1 MMLLNISRVIAPV
14 FYKLLYMSIAALVIG
29 IIILLVRKVA
39 DKHISPFWKSM
50 MWLLV
55 LFALIIP
62 YRPQSNLAILNKVE
76 KVQDFSIRNEFE
88 ADINEHTIQADNG
101 TITVDQQQQVTQ
113 INVQKQKNYYKS
125 LIFDVSLPL
134 LWFCGVALIAL
145 FMLVTNIR
153 LKMKINQNKID
164 VNNDRYHRLLEKCIK
179 QLGITRN
186 FEIIV
191 QDYIG
196 TPALMGINPKII
208 LPVYMEEMEDQN
220 VEYIL
225 LHELTHYRRGDMILN
240 HLLIVLQI
248 IYWFN
253 PLTWMLFKFIRQD
266 MELAN
271 DGAVLKTIG
280 NEKQREYSR
289 SLIAVLSKYNNV
301 SFAPKLLCM
310 VDNKEN
316 MERRIKMIKLGE
328 VFKKKKVIISLI
340 SLVIIGVVSILFL
353 TSGRSDKIP
362 SLYVSAENNKTIEAI
377 RGGYSWEFGSIFNK
391 TVQIADALSPVQ
403 MDYKDTNI
411 VTLEAGQQIVIS
423 NQKMK
428 IDKRYKHISE
438 KISVYTVE
446 GTEYDMVLENYENVD
461 GDYYLNAPQKTGE
474 YIYAIEIEYERGT
487 VTYGFKVV
495 VADVIVS
502 SWAKEL
508 YENKNPYIGGVPANV
523 NILELLNI
531 SSELGKYT
539 LELQTSNEPYGIKL
553 IFKVDSISNYKD
565 FDLTMQ
571 YNAYLILALID
582 NAGVVEWEYP
592 ASIEGKETLITRKVT
607 ASEIQ
612 GILGHDVKEFGK
624 SAENLQML
632 IDRKAKPQLTLDDVL
647 RLSAKGEELSWQDFE
662 PYQSRSIGSG
672 LYILYYV
679 IDNQYSVW
687 VGGGSTEDKP
697 FYIRLYFKGEDGS
710 EDYIDLWKD
719 NVEQFIHKHRE
730 DADTIIEDKLKIIMS
745 SPKESSNPLDYISAH
760 KEEFDAIVYF
770 DSTALFNFY
779 TKFEKGGQTGLEGQ
793 IMAAACREILV
804 SEWNES
810 KGVNGQEWYDAYK
823 EYVLKLRDEQSEEFI
838 QQNYP
843 KAYKLLKMLGET
855 GEIGQG
861 D

>member
-1 MMLLNISRVIAPV
+1 M
-14 FYKLLYMSIAALVIG
+14 
-29 IIILLVRKVA
+29 
-39 DKHISPFWKSM
+39 
-50 MWLLV
+50 
-55 LFALIIP
+55 
-62 YRPQSNLAILNKVE
+62 
-76 KVQDFSIRNEFE
+76 QDFSIRDEYE
-88 ADINEHTIQADNG
+88 ADINEHSLQADNG
-101 TITVDQQQQVTQ
+101 NITENQQQQVTQ

-134 LWFCGVALIAL
+134 LWVCGVVLIAL

-164 VNNDRYHRLLEKCIK
+164 VNIDRYYRLLEKCIK

-191 QDYIG
+191 QAYIG

-208 LPVYMEEMEDQN
+208 LPVYMEEMDDQN
-220 VEYIL
+220 IEYIL
-225 LHELTHYRRGDMILN
+225 LHELTHYKRGDMILN
-240 HLLIVLQI
+240 HLLIILQT

-271 DGAVLKTIG
+271 DGAVLQTIG
-280 NEKQREYSR
+280 NEKQKEYSM
-289 SLIAVLSKYNNV
+289 SLIAVLAKYNNV

-328 VFKKKKVIISLI
+328 VFKKKKVIISLA
-340 SLVIIGVVSILFL
+340 SLVIIGVVGMLFL
-353 TSGRSDKIP
+353 TSGSGDKIP
-362 SLYVSAENNKTIEAI
+362 PLYASAENNKTVEAI
-377 RGGYSWEFGSIFNK
+377 RGSYHWEFGTIFK
-391 TVQIADALSPVQ
+391 TNQIADALMTVQ
-403 MDYKDTNI
+403 MDYEDEN
-411 VTLEAGQQIVIS
+411 TLTLKAGQQIVIS
-423 NQKMK
+423 NQKLNR
-428 IDKRYKHISE
+428 DKHYKHISNV
-438 KISVYTVE
+438 ISIYTAD
-446 GTEYDMVLENYENVD
+446 GAKYGMGLENYENVD
-461 GDYYLNAPQKTGE
+461 GDYYLTVPNEIGE
-474 YIYAIEIEYERGT
+474 YIYDIEIEYERGT

-495 VADVIVS
+495 VVDVIVS
-502 SWAKEL
+502 SLAQEL
-508 YENKNPYIGGVPANV
+508 YDNKNPYIGNHIADGK
-523 NILELLNI
+523 ILELLNI
-531 SSELGKYT
+531 ADELGRFT
-539 LELQTSNEPYGIKL
+539 IELQTSIEPYSIKL
-553 IFKVDSISNYKD
+553 NFEDKVIDRADI
-565 FDLTMQ
+565 DLAMQ
-571 YNAYLILALID
+571 YYSYIILALID
-582 NAGVVEWEYP
+582 NASEVHWSYP
-592 ASIEGKETLITRKVT
+592 FDIDGEETLVT
-607 ASEIQ
+607 ASVRASDIQ
-612 GILGHDVKEFGK
+612 AIIGHDVKEFTK

-647 RLSAKGEELSWQDFE
+647 RLSAKVDELSWQDFE

-697 FYIRLYFKGEDGS
+697 LYIRLYFKGEDGS

-730 DADTIIEDKLKIIMS
+730 DAVKIIEANLKIIMS
-745 SPKESSNPLDYISAH
+745 SPKESSNPLDYMNAH
-760 KEEFDAIVYF
+760 KDEFDAIVYF
-770 DSTALFNFY
+770 DTTALFNFY
-779 TKFEKGGQTGLEGQ
+779 TKFENGEQTGLEGQ
-793 IMAAACREILV
+793 IMAAACREILA
-804 SEWNES
+804 SEWNEA

-855 GEIGQG
+855 GK
-861 D
+861 